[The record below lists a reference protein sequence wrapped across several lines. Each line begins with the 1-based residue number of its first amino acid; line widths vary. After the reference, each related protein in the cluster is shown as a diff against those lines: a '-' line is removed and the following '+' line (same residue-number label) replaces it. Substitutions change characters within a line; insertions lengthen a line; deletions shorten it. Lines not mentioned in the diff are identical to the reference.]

1 VAGLET
7 ILKAA
12 DLIADVRKA
21 FSKIENLEQGQRQLA
36 DAVAALDRR
45 LREQEASLREARAEI
60 RLDAVKETQAIVNG
74 VQGQLYN
81 ELRSLAVSV
90 DRLGRAASAE
100 PRLVSNAAGAG
111 DGKASDGGV
120 TPG

>member
-1 VAGLET
+1 LAGLET

-36 DAVAALDRR
+36 DAVEALDRR

-74 VQGQLYN
+74 VQGQLYH

-100 PRLVSNAAGAG
+100 PRLVSKAAGAG
-111 DGKASDGGV
+111 DGKASDGGA

>member
-1 VAGLET
+1 ME
-7 ILKAA
+7 
-12 DLIADVRKA
+12 
-21 FSKIENLEQGQRQLA
+21 
-36 DAVAALDRR
+36 ALDRWV
-45 LREQEASLREARAEI
+45 REQEANLREARAEI

-74 VQGQLYN
+74 VERQLYH

-100 PRLVSNAAGAG
+100 PRLVSNAGAIA
-111 DGKASDGGV
+111 GKASDGGV

>member
-1 VAGLET
+1 VAGLDA

-36 DAVAALDRR
+36 GAVEALDRR
-45 LREQEASLREARAEI
+45 LREQEASLRESRAEI

-74 VQGQLYN
+74 VQGQIYH

-111 DGKASDGGV
+111 DGKASDGGA